1 MPLCNSKKAMF
12 RRPFSPLLKSKAPSS
27 PAANACPAGFQTAK
41 KMQKG
46 RNTPFP
52 HSSTVDFTMKKGV
65 CQLFYANFFD
75 DFADFSMIS
84 ARFCDIMTLRIYFRV
99 AFPPFRL
106 SSAPSPEGCSAFVFP
121 TIRSFVA
128 GAPRP
133 NRPRVRFPKFR
144 VFRLRNANIALL
156 PSAPFQN
163 RNRRR
168 KKSRRLF
175 SLRSIPLPNRGKTA

>member
-121 TIRSFVA
+121 TIRSFVG

-133 NRPRVRFPKFR
+133 LTGRAPESSPRQVPQFSGF
-144 VFRLRNANIALL
+144 
-156 PSAPFQN
+156 PSA
-163 RNRRR
+163 
-168 KKSRRLF
+168 
-175 SLRSIPLPNRGKTA
+175 